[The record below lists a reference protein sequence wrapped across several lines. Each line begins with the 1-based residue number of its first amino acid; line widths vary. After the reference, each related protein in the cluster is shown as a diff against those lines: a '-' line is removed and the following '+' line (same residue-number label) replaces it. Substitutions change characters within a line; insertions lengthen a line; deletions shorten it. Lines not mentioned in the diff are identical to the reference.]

1 MRILIRAILLIFFL
15 MLAAYGGTVTAK
27 ESVVPGKFYVIGL
40 GPAGPEHAT
49 LKAIDCLAKAD
60 LIVSSKR
67 LIERFHDY
75 LRGKTILGDPSYRS
89 MSKGKSWDELSDEE
103 KKKLREK
110 RIQYVDSIIKKIK
123 DEVAKGKNVALLDSG
138 DPCLFSPA
146 HWMTEG
152 FEPDE
157 VEIIPGVGCFTAGTA
172 ALKKSTIPSYGT
184 RFLLQSAPYFFY
196 QTRDYELKAID
207 KITKDLAR
215 YPVSYAFYM
224 AIKFLPALI
233 KEFKKHHPNDLP
245 VAIVY
250 WAGYSGKEKVVK
262 GTLDTIMGRLSE
274 EEKKDRMGM
283 VYIGRFI
290 EGKPYRTGQ
299 KFLRKK
305 TSTK

>member
-1 MRILIRAILLIFFL
+1 MRFLINVILLVSCLI
-15 MLAAYGGTVTAK
+15 LAFDPNTVVGE

-49 LKAIDCLAKAD
+49 LKAIDCLKKAD

-75 LRGKTILGDPSYRS
+75 LRGKTILGDSSYRA
-89 MSKGKSWDELSDEE
+89 MPKGKSWDELNDEE

-110 RIQYVDSIIKKIK
+110 RIPYIDSIIKKIREK
-123 DEVAKGKNVALLDSG
+123 VTKGKNVALLTGG
-138 DPCLFSPA
+138 DPCLFSSA
-146 HWMTEG
+146 HWIIEG
-152 FEPDE
+152 FEPEE

-196 QTRDYELKAID
+196 QTRDYKLKAID
-207 KITKDLAR
+207 KITKDLSR

-224 AIKFLPALI
+224 AIKFLPTMI
-233 KEFKKHHPNDLP
+233 DEFKKYHPNDLP

-250 WAGYSGKEKVVK
+250 WAGYQGKEKVVK
-262 GTLDTIMGRLSE
+262 GTLDTIMGKLSE
-274 EEKKDRMGM
+274 KEKKDWMGM

-290 EGKPYRTGQ
+290 EGKPYRTGRQ
-299 KFLRKK
+299 FLRKK
-305 TSTK
+305 KSTN